1 MEESM
6 SQRRLVG
13 IDLGK
18 RTYEMKI
25 IAPNGKVTG
34 TNGKTSPA
42 GRKALYEKLLPNDRV
57 AIEVCSLAMVM
68 AKEIEKKVGCEVVL
82 LNPSQ
87 IALIYRSVKKNDQE
101 DALKLARLVQ
111 KFDNDELPTVNLPTE
126 HEENIRQILTELRQL
141 KNDRT
146 KEINRLHAVFL
157 ECGITEVKRKD
168 LGTSIARERTIKILK
183 GMSYSQAER
192 LLKKLEL
199 IDDQI
204 EEVEKLLDIELE
216 GDRNVEKLIEIP
228 GVGKQLASAYIA
240 FIGDGSRFPNVS
252 SIGAAT
258 GLVPRLDMSS
268 TICRLGHITKCGN
281 KNLRSLL
288 IMAAWSH
295 VRAKNGGAIKDKFI
309 YMTKT
314 KSKGKKIAIVAAARK
329 LAELMYTI
337 LKNDTSYEKRTS
349 PEAKHLSEEALSIA
363 S

>member
-1 MEESM
+1 MEEEM
-6 SQRRLVG
+6 TKKRFVG

-18 RTYEMKI
+18 KTYEIKF
-25 IAPNGKVTG
+25 IASNGKVTG

-42 GRKALYEKLLPNDRV
+42 GRKALYEKLLPTDRV

-68 AKEIEKKVGCEVVL
+68 AKEIQKKVGCEVVL

-111 KFDNDELPTVNLPTE
+111 KFTNDELPTVNLPTE
-126 HEENIRQILTELRQL
+126 HEENLRQILTELRQL

-157 ECGITEVKRKD
+157 ECGITEVKKKH
-168 LGTSIARERTIKILK
+168 LGTAKNRNETIKILK
-183 GMSYSQAER
+183 GMALSQAER

-199 IDDQI
+199 IDGQI
-204 EEVEKLLDIELE
+204 EEVDKLLDKEIE
-216 GDRNVEKLIEIP
+216 GDKNIEKLIEIP
-228 GVGKQLASAYIA
+228 GVGKQLGAAYGA
-240 FIGDGSRFPNVS
+240 FIGDGSRFPNAS
-252 SIGAAT
+252 RIGAAT

-288 IMAAWSH
+288 ILAAWSH
-295 VRAKNGGAIKDKFI
+295 IKSKNGGAIKDKFI
-309 YMTKT
+309 YMTT
-314 KSKGKKIAIVAAARK
+314 VQSKSKKIAIVAAARK
-329 LAELMYTI
+329 LAELMYTL
-337 LKNDTSYEKRTS
+337 LKTGTSYEKRTS
-349 PEAKHLSEEALSIA
+349 PEVGKLAEEALSIA
-363 S
+363 